1 MSLTNHGE
9 DKLLTLFRDAGP
21 YWLALFTAAPG
32 ETDGGTE
39 VTGGA
44 YARQQVTF
52 GTPTDGT
59 MKNSAAIEFP
69 TATAAWGT
77 AVSWGL
83 FDAATAG
90 NMVWYGNITTPKE
103 LLAGDIYRVNANN
116 LTLTMD

>member
-9 DKLLTLFRDAGP
+9 DKLLTLFKDAGP
-21 YWLALFTAAPG
+21 YYLALFTAAPNEEG
-32 ETDGGTE
+32 GGTE
-39 VTGGA
+39 VTGGS

-52 GTPTDGT
+52 GAASGGSIS
-59 MKNSAAIEFP
+59 NSAPIEFP
-69 TATAAWGT
+69 TATDSWGT
-77 AVSWGL
+77 AVAWGL
-83 FDAATAG
+83 FDNVSAG